1 MNRLKYILLLFTTG
15 LITELLA
22 GEKKLVLIAGP
33 ASHGPLEHE
42 HRAGC
47 LLLQKCLAG
56 IPSLKTVVYD
66 NGWPTI
72 QQDGKNV
79 DNSAVLEDAD
89 AIVIYSDG
97 GGNHPALA
105 RDHLALL
112 GRLMQRGVGFG
123 CIHYAV
129 EPTPEKG
136 EREFLD
142 WMGGAFETD
151 WSVNPS
157 WQPDFKPLPS
167 HAVTRGVNHF
177 STRDEWYFHLRFRSD
192 LTGITP
198 ILTAVPPANTMSRPD
213 DPHAG
218 NPAVRAAVASGEPQ
232 SVMWVTE
239 RPDGGRG
246 FGFTGGHYHLNWK
259 NDDQRKLVLNA
270 LLWVTKI
277 PVPETGVI
285 STVSEAELMANLDL
299 KPVKKLP

>member
-1 MNRLKYILLLFTTG
+1 MTPAKILLFAVTACLTTG
-15 LITELLA
+15 MLA

-56 IPSLKTVVYD
+56 VSGLKTVVYD
-66 NGWPTI
+66 NGWPTSE
-72 QQDGKNV
+72 QEGKTV
-79 DNSAVLEDAD
+79 DNYAALEDAD

-97 GGNHPALA
+97 GGTHPALA

-112 GRLMQRGVGFG
+112 DRLMHRGVGFG

-129 EPTPEKG
+129 EPTQEKG

-142 WMGGAFETD
+142 WMGGAFETN
-151 WSVNPS
+151 WSVNPA
-157 WQPDFKPLPS
+157 WQPDFNPLPS

-198 ILTAVPPANTMSRPD
+198 ILTAIPPASTMSRPD

-218 NPAVRAAVASGEPQ
+218 NPAVRAAVANGEPQ
-232 SVMWVTE
+232 PVMWVME
-239 RPDGGRG
+239 RTDGGRG

-259 NDDQRKLVLNA
+259 NDGQRKLVLNA

-277 PVPETGVI
+277 PVPETGVT